1 MLSFLSRAFRLRLPL
16 ALTLCA
22 ALVLPP
28 VSPAMA
34 QRGISVVRDAEIE
47 ALVYDYARP
56 VLEAAGLGRS
66 GIEII
71 LVNDPSFNAFVLGR
85 RIFINTGA
93 LLMAE
98 TPNEIIGVL
107 AHEAG
112 HIAGGHQQR
121 LREQLSRAQTMAVI
135 ATLLGAG
142 AAAAGAATGSGELA
156 QGGAGIATGGAE
168 IARRSLLAYQRT
180 EEMTADRS
188 AITYLERTGQSARG
202 MLKTF
207 ERLAGSMALAGV
219 RVDPYQISHPMP
231 RERIANLETLAHNSP
246 HFGRADPPA
255 LQQRHELMRA
265 KISAYTQGHAAARRL
280 FGRDQ
285 RGLAALYADAIG
297 TMLSGNARAALPK
310 IDALIKAAPGN
321 PYFHE
326 MRGETLIK
334 AGRPAEAA
342 QAFATALRHD
352 PRKSGI
358 IQIGYGQALLAT
370 GKPDQVRKAVSELK
384 SGLSRAKDY
393 AAGYR
398 YLAQAHGQ
406 LGDIGE
412 AELATA
418 EGHFHSG
425 NIRDARIF
433 AARAQQKLAKGTP
446 SWTRAQDIINYRQ
459 AGR

>member
-1 MLSFLSRAFRLRLPL
+1 
-16 ALTLCA
+16 
-22 ALVLPP
+22 
-28 VSPAMA
+28 
-34 QRGISVVRDAEIE
+34 
-47 ALVYDYARP
+47 
-56 VLEAAGLGRS
+56 
-66 GIEII
+66 
-71 LVNDPSFNAFVLGR
+71 
-85 RIFINTGA
+85 
-93 LLMAE
+93 
-98 TPNEIIGVL
+98 
-107 AHEAG
+107 
-112 HIAGGHQQR
+112 
-121 LREQLSRAQTMAVI
+121 
-135 ATLLGAG
+135 
-142 AAAAGAATGSGELA
+142 
-156 QGGAGIATGGAE
+156 
-168 IARRSLLAYQRT
+168 
-180 EEMTADRS
+180 
-188 AITYLERTGQSARG
+188 
-202 MLKTF
+202 
-207 ERLAGSMALAGV
+207 
-219 RVDPYQISHPMP
+219 
-231 RERIANLETLAHNSP
+231 
-246 HFGRADPPA
+246 
-255 LQQRHELMRA
+255 
-265 KISAYTQGHAAARRL
+265 
-280 FGRDQ
+280 
-285 RGLAALYADAIG
+285 
-297 TMLSGNARAALPK
+297 
-310 IDALIKAAPGN
+310 
-321 PYFHE
+321 